1 MDVVRQKVQ
10 ALGGRIS
17 IHSRPGHGS
26 TFTLAM
32 PLTLAIAD
40 GMIVAVGDQTLVIS
54 LTHIV
59 ESLRPRPEQVR
70 RLGGAKFILP
80 VRGQILPV
88 LHIGGMLGIKGAKNA
103 PVTAVLILVAS
114 ETAGHSVLI

>member
-1 MDVVRQKVQ
+1 MRISDWSSDVCSSDLFSTAQAVSNISGRGVGMDVVRQNVQ

-40 GMIVAVGDQTLVIS
+40 GMIVAVGDQTLVIP

-59 ESLRPRPEQVR
+59 E
-70 RLGGAKFILP
+70 K
-80 VRGQILPV
+80 
-88 LHIGGMLGIKGAKNA
+88 IGR
-103 PVTAVLILVAS
+103 AS
-114 ETAGHSVLI
+114 CRERMCSDG